1 MPMDNPRGY
10 MKGSGGGAVMLAAKG
25 RMADMLKKM
34 MAAKLKAKLG
44 AAMGEEDDMEE
55 ESKSGEMEM
64 PEEESKSGESEM
76 PDEEMQK
83 LLEMYAKLK

>member
-1 MPMDNPRGY
+1 MDNPRAY
-10 MKGSGGGAVMLAAKG
+10 MKGNGGGAVMLAAKG
-25 RMADMLKKM
+25 RMAEMLKKM

-44 AAMGEEDDMEE
+44 DAMGGEDEMEE

-64 PEEESKSGESEM
+64 PEEESKGGESEM
-76 PDEEMQK
+76 PDDELRK

>member
-1 MPMDNPRGY
+1 MPMDNPRAY
-10 MKGSGGGAVMLAAKG
+10 MKGNGGGAVMLAAKG
-25 RMADMLKKM
+25 RMAEMLKKM

-44 AAMGEEDDMEE
+44 DAMGGEDEVEE

-76 PDEEMQK
+76 PDDELRK